1 MARGSVPFRTY
12 STNDFIKR
20 FSHLA
25 QTSQFRAVIQAA
37 KLPFL
42 SKYNPQGGRFTE
54 DLSILCNATNL
65 PGSRFSTTENAQD
78 YYGVNQKFAYRR
90 DFDNLTLNFYVDNQY
105 DIINFFEEWM
115 DYIGSPNDTNRYGVI
130 GNPKLESA
138 FYRFRYPEQG
148 YGYKCTI
155 DLHKFDKDY
164 ETVNAGSK
172 QEVSDVPRTGGRNGM
187 VYTFINAFPLS
198 INSMPVSYNNTDT
211 LKCSVNFVY
220 DRYFVNRN
228 RGVVQHQD
236 AT

>member
-20 FSHLA
+20 LSHLA

-105 DIINFFEEWM
+105 DIINFFE
-115 DYIGSPNDTNRYGVI
+115 
-130 GNPKLESA
+130 
-138 FYRFRYPEQG
+138 
-148 YGYKCTI
+148 
-155 DLHKFDKDY
+155 
-164 ETVNAGSK
+164 
-172 QEVSDVPRTGGRNGM
+172 
-187 VYTFINAFPLS
+187 
-198 INSMPVSYNNTDT
+198 
-211 LKCSVNFVY
+211 
-220 DRYFVNRN
+220 
-228 RGVVQHQD
+228 
-236 AT
+236 